1 MIAPASLLENWEREL
16 ALWCP
21 KLKVMTYHGANKDT
35 MRTSL
40 EAWRQEV
47 VRLLASGKLAAPPPG
62 FIMPGQEM
70 AAGGGG
76 GSDSSGGWHCCL
88 VLMHAI

>member
-1 MIAPASLLENWEREL
+1 VIAPASLLENWEREL

-35 MRTSL
+35 MRTSM

-47 VRLLASGKLAAPPPG
+47 ARLLAAGKLTVPPPG

-70 AAGGGG
+70 TGGEC
-76 GSDSSGGWHCCL
+76 SDSSGGWVPL
-88 VLMHAI
+88 GK

>member
-35 MRTSL
+35 MRTSM

-47 VRLLASGKLAAPPPG
+47 ARLLAAGKLAAPPSG

-70 AAGGGG
+70 AAGGG
-76 GSDSSGGWHCCL
+76 SDSSGESMFL
-88 VLMHAI
+88 VKLLLA